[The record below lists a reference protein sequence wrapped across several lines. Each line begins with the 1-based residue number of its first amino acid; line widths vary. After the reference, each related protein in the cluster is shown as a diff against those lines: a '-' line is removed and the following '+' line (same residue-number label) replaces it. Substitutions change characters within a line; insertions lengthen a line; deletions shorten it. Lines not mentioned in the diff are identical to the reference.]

1 MINIINK
8 EMEECEVMLVDIN
21 GYVHYETVLAPNAG
35 LDIDLREL
43 LTGIYTLIFQTT
55 HTSFTQQIVKY

>member
-1 MINIINK
+1 
-8 EMEECEVMLVDIN
+8 MEECEVMLVDIN